1 MRKHLLTW
9 RDSTFESPKW
19 LLTIKYMFFFVLG
32 LLSSIFGA
40 SQSLNV
46 LTFEGYTTFWS
57 FGLTAVSAVAAV
69 ASFRTSWEQ
78 TWEKWPAVIL
88 TGLLLTWAA
97 AAILRAINEGDP
109 GRVQGAFAIL
119 GLAMLP
125 GTRALGLLRKSGRP
139 AGVVK

>member
-19 LLTIKYMFFFVLG
+19 LLTFKYTFFFILG
-32 LLSSIFGA
+32 LLSSVFGA
-40 SQSLNV
+40 GESLN
-46 LTFEGYTTFWS
+46 LMTFEGYTTYWS
-57 FGLTAVSAVAAV
+57 AGLTVASGVAAV
-69 ASFRTSWEQ
+69 ASFRTHWEQ
-78 TWEKWPAVIL
+78 TWEKWPAVII

-97 AAILRAINEGDP
+97 AATWRAIAEGDP

-119 GLAMLP
+119 GLALLP

-139 AGVVK
+139 AGGVK